1 MLPLPRPFHVMGRRP
16 FLDVS
21 TGEPIHVRLPDLYGR
36 HHLLGST
43 AEGFLVL
50 CRRDTLAVHLLNP
63 LTGHRAA
70 SADLPRVTTLLNLKA
85 ESVPRTSEAPG
96 SPATRRSR
104 FTFYGG
110 GYAIAVARPGD
121 KCWMRLHHVSG
132 EVKSAMSFAGRF
144 YCVSSQNILVVETAA
159 SRWPPRLAWPW
170 ISGQAMALLTM
181 AGCS

>member
-104 FTFYGG
+104 FTFT
-110 GYAIAVARPGD
+110 
-121 KCWMRLHHVSG
+121 
-132 EVKSAMSFAGRF
+132 
-144 YCVSSQNILVVETAA
+144 TAA
-159 SRWPPRLAWPW
+159 
-170 ISGQAMALLTM
+170 AMRSPSPGRATS
-181 AGCS
+181 AGCGFITSAAR